1 MGCVNAQCDGQI
13 RKRVLVV
20 GGSPEPSSA
29 ELVRSLSNEADI
41 LVAVDHGLDVLL
53 DSGLGCDLFCG
64 DADSVSERGGGLV
77 RRAEQG
83 VVQADEHAG
92 VHMEVERYDPHKDF
106 TDLSLALRAIR
117 DRWECS
123 DLICTCMTGGRPDHA
138 LAVMGR
144 LASWENGAV
153 RIEEDNFQG
162 AILRSGSVAHYS
174 DQQGDTFS
182 FIPLSPEATVSE
194 TGMRWELDH
203 ARVPLLSDLGI
214 SNVVESAN
222 ACIACHEGLIATWVY
237 IKR

>member
-1 MGCVNAQCDGQI
+1 MDCASSRGDERVQT
-13 RKRVLVV
+13 RVLVV
-20 GGSPEPSSA
+20 GGSPEPSA
-29 ELVRSLSNEADI
+29 TELIRSLSLEVDFI
-41 LVAVDHGLDVLL
+41 VAVDRGLDALL

-77 RRAEQG
+77 RSAERG
-83 VVQADEHAG
+83 AIQADGHASTY
-92 VHMEVERYDPHKDF
+92 MEVERYDPHKDF

-117 DRWECS
+117 ARWTCS

-144 LASWENGAV
+144 LASWETGEV
-153 RIEEDNFQG
+153 RIVEDYFQG
-162 AILRSGSVAHYS
+162 AILRSDSVIRYS
-174 DQQGDTFS
+174 GHQGDTFS

-237 IKR
+237 PKR